1 MAKTNENKNTELAVQ
16 TQSGYLALANP
27 EALNFADEMNGL
39 DISPEKIKIP
49 SGGGLTFEVP
59 GEDGEPEPVKE
70 INGVI
75 IYHHPVYMRY
85 ETKYTG
91 GSNPPDCGSFDG
103 KTGSDAKGSHD
114 CKTCPYNQFG
124 TDENGAKA
132 CKNRRRIYILREGE
146 CFPLMLSLPPASLKS
161 FTKYLKFLL
170 TKNRPSNSVVTRFSL
185 KSATSGNMTYS
196 QAVFSVDRALTAE
209 EYAAIQPYSEQIK
222 AYAAQV
228 GFDTDSTVMDEDM
241 LIDPETGEVIEPL
254 GGRASDV

>member
-1 MAKTNENKNTELAVQ
+1 MATKKESTAIAVQ
-16 TQSGYLALANP
+16 KDSGFTALANSSFSTMVS
-27 EALNFADEMNGL
+27 EELDGL
-39 DISPEKIKIP
+39 DLSFERIKIVNNANLYAIP
-49 SGGGLTFEVP
+49 AENDSTTSVQEFSAVILHQHAINAYYKTAYKGG
-59 GEDGEPEPVKE
+59 
-70 INGVI
+70 NA
-75 IYHHPVYMRY
+75 
-85 ETKYTG
+85 
-91 GSNPPDCGSFDG
+91 PPDCGSHDG
-103 KTGSDAKGSHD
+103 KNGLGDPGGKCTTCRFNQYGSG
-114 CKTCPYNQFG
+114 
-124 TDENGAKA
+124 ENGLSKA

-228 GFDTDSTVMDEDM
+228 GFDTDSAVMDEDM
-241 LIDPETGEVIEPL
+241 LIDPETGEIIEPL
-254 GGRASDV
+254 GGRNGDV